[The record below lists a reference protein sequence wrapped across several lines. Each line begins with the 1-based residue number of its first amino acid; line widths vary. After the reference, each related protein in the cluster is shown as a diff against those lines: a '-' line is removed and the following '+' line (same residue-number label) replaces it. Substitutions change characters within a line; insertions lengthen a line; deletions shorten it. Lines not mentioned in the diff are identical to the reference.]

1 MCTIGYLYSI
11 QSLVYSSSV
20 NGWHLWVR
28 YSPKCRR
35 LSTIKSPDSVLQA
48 HIMHALH
55 TADLE
60 AEIMA
65 VYRFVVALYKE
76 HGIDTGSNKSERK
89 IERDPDG
96 FTWVYSRT
104 EQQRM
109 ETDGDIAK
117 SSQSKCETKRFA
129 SGYRTFPHRYNLGIT
144 STNHRRQCLIIQ
156 DLRISLI
163 GRASYHQFRSLIWWQ
178 KQFFNFIILT
188 LFFKPNPERFQRFS
202 REGTQLDKGTKQQQS
217 PIIWAMC

>member
-1 MCTIGYLYSI
+1 
-11 QSLVYSSSV
+11 
-20 NGWHLWVR
+20 
-28 YSPKCRR
+28 
-35 LSTIKSPDSVLQA
+35 
-48 HIMHALH
+48 MHALH

-76 HGIDTGSNKSERK
+76 HGIDTSSNKSERK

-129 SGYRTFPHRYNLGIT
+129 LGIGHFPT
-144 STNHRRQCLIIQ
+144 GIT
-156 DLRISLI
+156 
-163 GRASYHQFRSLIWWQ
+163 WV
-178 KQFFNFIILT
+178 
-188 LFFKPNPERFQRFS
+188 
-202 REGTQLDKGTKQQQS
+202 
-217 PIIWAMC
+217 